1 MAVKDAEIMDLKKL
15 IYFVTIVDEGQITRA
30 ANRLHMGQPPLSM
43 QLKGL
48 EDELGV
54 ILINRNNKQFELTP
68 AGQTFYK
75 RAKEVLNSIDGM
87 VTEVKE
93 QRDGKR
99 GKLSIGTVMSCVPYL
114 PPVLKI
120 FKDEYPLISFQLWE
134 DDSQRIEELLQN
146 KDIELGI
153 VRLPLQ
159 SKELADMRN
168 LSIHHIQSE
177 PLVALQPSN
186 GAFFKGKTISIK
198 ELENQPLLILR
209 GQGNYNVFHKFVEIC
224 NSFGFNPKI
233 VCESPDV
240 TTLMTLADSGLGIA
254 IVPKIALQ
262 IKMSES
268 LSSAEIIPNINS
280 ETALIWIEHRYLSK
294 AAQNFKDIL
303 INHIK

>member
-1 MAVKDAEIMDLKKL
+1 MDLKKL
-15 IYFVTIVDEGQITRA
+15 LYFVTIVEEGQITRA
-30 ANRLHMGQPPLSM
+30 ANRLHIGQPPLSM

-54 ILINRNNKQFELTP
+54 ILIKRNNKKFELTP

-75 RAKEVLNSIDGM
+75 RAKEILNSIDGM
-87 VTEVKE
+87 VTEVRE
-93 QRDGKR
+93 QQDGKR

-114 PPVLKI
+114 PPILKI
-120 FKDEYPLISFQLWE
+120 FKDKYPLISFQLLEE
-134 DDSQRIEELLQN
+134 DSRRIEELLQN
-146 KDIELGI
+146 KEIELGI
-153 VRLPLQ
+153 IRLPLQ
-159 SKELADMRN
+159 TKEMTDMRN

-177 PLVALQPSN
+177 PLVAIQPSN
-186 GAFFKGKTISIK
+186 GTFFKGKTISIK
-198 ELENQPLLILR
+198 ELENQPLLVLR
-209 GQGNYNVFHKFVEIC
+209 GQGDYNVFHRFVETC

-233 VCESPDV
+233 ICESLDV

-262 IKMSES
+262 IRTSES
-268 LSSAEIIPNINS
+268 LSFAEIIPNVNS
-280 ETALIWIEHRYLSK
+280 ETALIWIEHRHLSQ

>member
-1 MAVKDAEIMDLKKL
+1 MDLKKL
-15 IYFVTIVDEGQITRA
+15 IYFVTIVEEGQITRA

-54 ILINRNNKQFELTP
+54 ILIERNNKKFELTP

-93 QRDGKR
+93 QQDGKR

-114 PPVLKI
+114 PPLLKI
-120 FKDEYPLISFQLWE
+120 FKEKYPLISFQLWE
-134 DDSQRIEELLQN
+134 EDSRRIEELLQN

-159 SKELADMRN
+159 SKEMTEMRN
-168 LSIHHIQSE
+168 LSIHPIQSE

-186 GAFFKGKTISIK
+186 GTFFKGKTISIK
-198 ELENQPLLILR
+198 ELENQPLLVLH
-209 GQGNYNVFHKFVEIC
+209 GQGDYNVFHRFVETC

-233 VCESPDV
+233 ICESPDV

-262 IKMSES
+262 IKMHNN
-268 LSSAEIIPNINS
+268 LTFAEIIPNINS

-303 INHIK
+303 IKHLK

>member
-1 MAVKDAEIMDLKKL
+1 MDLKKL

-68 AGQTFYK
+68 AGKTFYK

-114 PPVLKI
+114 PPVLKK
-120 FKDEYPLISFQLWE
+120 FKDKYPLISFQLLE

-159 SKELADMRN
+159 SKEMADMRN

-177 PLVALQPSN
+177 PLVALQPSS
-186 GAFFKGKTISIK
+186 GAFFKGKMISIK

-209 GQGNYNVFHKFVEIC
+209 GQGDYNVFHRFVEIC

>member
-1 MAVKDAEIMDLKKL
+1 MDLKKL